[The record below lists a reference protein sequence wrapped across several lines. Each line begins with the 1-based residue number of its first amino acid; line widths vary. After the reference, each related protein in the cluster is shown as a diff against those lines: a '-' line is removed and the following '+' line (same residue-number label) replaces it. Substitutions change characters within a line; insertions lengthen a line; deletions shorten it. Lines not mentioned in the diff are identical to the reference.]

1 MTPYIASGLV
11 YGAIYAIAA
20 LGLVLTFKSSRVFNF
35 AYGAVA
41 FAIAMCYYELT
52 IVHGWPIVAAVA
64 VCLLV
69 LAPLL
74 GVLLTMLVFR
84 HLRHTPVAVQVV
96 ATIGLLVAIPATVRF
111 LFGTEPRFNA
121 IGLFRGQPRVY
132 DVLGTRLNVDQ
143 LAIIVAAVVIALAFG
158 AVMHATRF
166 GLAVRAVVDGEDLAA
181 LLGISP
187 RAVDAGAG
195 AISAFNAGLA
205 GILMSPV
212 LGLNESSFT
221 TLLIASIAATVLGGL
236 RSMGWT
242 FVGAIGL
249 GVAQGV
255 AAKYL
260 PATGVLSQGLRP
272 SIPFIVIFV
281 VLAGYSTYLALT
293 HVPLAA
299 VGQGLGGELP
309 PRSSRSYRRFWR
321 AAVAIAL
328 LVVVPLQLSGRWI
341 EIFAIGLSIGIVML
355 SYVLITGQ
363 AQMVS
368 LCQVTFAGIGG
379 IITAQLATEAGW
391 PVVVSILVGGLVA
404 VPVGL
409 LIALASIRL
418 GALYLALSTLGFA
431 TLVDNLLFPQHRFDQ
446 LGVGVKVPRPSLF
459 GFDLGTDLRFYFFAL
474 ATFALLALVVHNI
487 RSSTSGLAQVAMRSA
502 EPAAAMTGVNLLGLR
517 VSIFAMSAFI
527 AGVGGGV
534 LASANR
540 VALPSGYN
548 AVVGLLWL
556 AVVVTFGVRRLS
568 GALVGGI
575 VVVALPRIFG
585 QYLSTDWV
593 EVPAMLFGLGA
604 IAVAVDPGGAIDN
617 MNRSVLA
624 VGAKLG
630 RRRGRRAAEPEA
642 ADAREA
648 AHEGADTDVDRRP
661 KQPA

>member
-1 MTPYIASGLV
+1 MMPYVASGLV
-11 YGAIYAIAA
+11 YGALYAIAA

-35 AYGAVA
+35 AYGAIA
-41 FAIAMCYYELT
+41 FAVAMCHYELA
-52 IVHGWPIVAAVA
+52 VARDWSVWTAAA

-69 LAPLL
+69 IAPAL
-74 GVLLTMLVFR
+74 GVALTLLVFR

-96 ATIGLLVAIPATVRF
+96 ATIGLFVAIPATVRF
-111 LFGTEPRFNA
+111 LFGTEPRFDA
-121 IGLFRGQPRVY
+121 VGLFRGAPKIY
-132 DVLGTRLNVDQ
+132 DIAGTRLNADQ
-143 LAIIVAAVVIALAFG
+143 IAIIIAAAVIALAFG
-158 AVMHATRF
+158 VVMHATRF

-212 LGLNESSFT
+212 LGLNESAFT
-221 TLLIASIAATVLGGL
+221 TLLIASIAAAVLGGL

-242 FVGAIGL
+242 FAGAIGL
-249 GVAQGV
+249 GVVQGV

-260 PATGVLSQGLRP
+260 PASGVLSQGLRP
-272 SIPFIVIFV
+272 SIPFMVIFV
-281 VLAGYSTYLALT
+281 VLAGYSTYLVAK
-293 HVPLAA
+293 HVPLVA
-299 VGQGLGGELP
+299 VGQGLGGALP
-309 PRSSRSYRRFWR
+309 PRSSRAYQLFWK
-321 AAVAIAL
+321 AAVAVTL
-328 LVVVPLQLSGRWI
+328 LLVVPLQLSGRWV

-379 IITAQLATEAGW
+379 VVTAQLATEAGW
-391 PVVVSILVGGLVA
+391 PVLVSILFGGLVA

-409 LIALASIRL
+409 LIALTSIRL

-431 TLVDNLLFPQHRFDQ
+431 TLVDNLVFPQHRFEQ

-459 GFDLGTDLRFYFFAL
+459 GFDLGSDLRFYLFTL
-474 ATFALLALVVHNI
+474 ATFALLALVVDNL

-517 VSIFAMSAFI
+517 VSIFALSAFI
-527 AGVGGGV
+527 AGLGGGV

-540 VALPSGYN
+540 VALPSAYN
-548 AVVGLLWL
+548 GVVGLLWL
-556 AVVVTFGVRRLS
+556 AAVVTFGVRRLS

-575 VVVALPRIFG
+575 VVVALPRLFG
-585 QYLSTDWV
+585 QYLSSDWV

-617 MNRSVLA
+617 MNRTLLA
-624 VGAKLG
+624 VVG
-630 RRRGRRAAEPEA
+630 RLRGRSTDYGAEP
-642 ADAREA
+642 ARLA
-648 AHEGADTDVDRRP
+648 SASRSS
-661 KQPA
+661 K